1 MIRSAPL
8 LTVIV
13 PAWNEADNLRRYPH
27 ELLPVLDALQTEYE
41 VVVVDD
47 GSTDDTR
54 RIAEGLGA
62 AVRVLSHENNR
73 GLGAAIRTGFA
84 AARGELV
91 VTLDADLTFS
101 PGLIARLLERFQQG
115 DVDVVSGSPKL
126 AGYGAEI
133 FSYRIAISRLA
144 SLVYSTILATPVT
157 AVSPIFRLYRRDDV
171 RELDLKSVGFDIN
184 AEILFALLQK
194 GKRIAEIPA
203 PLTQRI
209 HGQSSLNYRREIIR
223 HLRLTARMAA
233 WRLGL
238 SR

>member
-1 MIRSAPL
+1 VPRLL
-8 LTVIV
+8 LTIVV
-13 PAWNEADNLRRYPH
+13 PAWNEADNLRRYSS
-27 ELLPVLDALQTEYE
+27 ELLPVLERLQMPYE

-54 RIAEGLGA
+54 RIAEAMGP
-62 AVRVLSHENNR
+62 AVRVVSHEQNR

-101 PGLIARLLERFQQG
+101 PLLIGQLLERFQRG
-115 DVDVVSGSPKL
+115 DVDVVTGSPKL
-126 AGYGAEI
+126 AGYGEDI
-133 FSYRIAISRLA
+133 PSYRIVISRVA
-144 SLVYSTILATPVT
+144 TLVYSTILGTWVT
-157 AVSPIFRLYRRDDV
+157 AVSPIFRLYRRDDLN
-171 RELDLKSVGFDIN
+171 ELDLKSVGFDIN
-184 AEILFALLQK
+184 AEILFALLKK
-194 GKRIAEIPA
+194 GKRLAEIPA

-209 HGQSSLNYRREIIR
+209 HGQSRLNYRKEIVR
-223 HLRLTARMAA
+223 HLRLSARMAA